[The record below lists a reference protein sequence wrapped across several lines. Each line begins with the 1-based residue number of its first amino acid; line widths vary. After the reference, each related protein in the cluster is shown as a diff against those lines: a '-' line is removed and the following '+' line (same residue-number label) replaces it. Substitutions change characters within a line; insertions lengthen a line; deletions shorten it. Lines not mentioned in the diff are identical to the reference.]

1 VSRLPLPAGSGKPEE
16 GRGEAGPHLYSRPF
30 FGTVVGMRWTHVQS
44 PWMRDVI
51 NVAILAAFFYLLFR

>member
-1 VSRLPLPAGSGKPEE
+1 
-16 GRGEAGPHLYSRPF
+16 
-30 FGTVVGMRWTHVQS
+30 MRRTHVQS